1 MRNRTVMI
9 AATLAVGLAAGPASA
24 SETLVKFEGAVGVHP
39 VAGNSAAGAAT
50 VVNTVRGVAPGGRPW
65 GIQKLKA
72 TIKRDG
78 SIRVSGEG
86 LVLAGTDNAGS
97 RGGVR
102 QVVATLFCGSNVGF
116 TSPPADL
123 GVNGD
128 FRIRGQLDVVPPS
141 PCGDET
147 NPPTLLIRNF
157 ANGAPGAWFA
167 AGIPGD

>member
-1 MRNRTVMI
+1 MI
-9 AATLAVGLAAGPASA
+9 AATIAVGLAAGQALASD
-24 SETLVKFEGAVGVHP
+24 TLVKFEGGVGVHP
-39 VAGNSAAGAAT
+39 VAGLAAGVP
-50 VVNTVRGVAPGGRPW
+50 VVNTVRGIAPGGRPW
-65 GIQKLKA
+65 GILKLKA

-78 SIRVSGEG
+78 SIRVQGEG
-86 LVLAGTDNAGS
+86 LVLAGTDNPGS

-123 GVNGD
+123 AVGGD
-128 FRIRGQLDVVPPS
+128 FDIRGLLDAAPPN
-141 PCGDET
+141 PCGDDA

-167 AGIPGD
+167 AGIVDD